1 MKRLRSSF
9 PEFLFVAFHEIG
21 QPVDIVQFNERDA
34 LCAGDSFRQ
43 GGFATVP
50 SHVYAAAKR
59 GVQRHGVHALRIRLG
74 IYKDF
79 TPRNA
84 SNSLG
89 KTITR

>member
-43 GGFATVP
+43 GGFVSLP
-50 SHVYAAAKR
+50 SDYEDVFESHRHQQRVY
-59 GVQRHGVHALRIRLG
+59 
-74 IYKDF
+74 Y
-79 TPRNA
+79 
-84 SNSLG
+84 
-89 KTITR
+89 